1 MVEVEVAEGVGEAV
15 VEEVDQGQVEDPFRA
30 EPAVVTTAIETEY
43 TTIMTMAA
51 RIKLIAKISK
61 AGRSLL

>member
-1 MVEVEVAEGVGEAV
+1 MVEVEVAEGAGEV
-15 VEEVDQGQVEDPFRA
+15 VAEEVDQEQAEDRFRA
-30 EPAVVTTAIETEY
+30 EPVVATTAIETEY

-51 RIKLIAKISK
+51 RIKLRAKTLK